1 MLLTDNEWIKRVC
14 DDCSFPNKGVGI
26 FCQECRMN
34 WEVLE
39 DIFLSKILE
48 AVDGAG
54 LTPEQQFNLHFDTP
68 YSCKSARMS
77 AFLKGVDG
85 GAQAMKQAI
94 LKAIKGEK

>member
-1 MLLTDNEWIKRVC
+1 MLTEIENKAEELSSGGTLH
-14 DDCSFPNKGVGI
+14 DDEGYIVLPPAK
-26 FCQECRMN
+26 
-34 WEVLE
+34 WEILKE
-39 DIFLSKILE
+39 YILSKILE

-77 AFLKGVDG
+77 AFLKGADG

-94 LKAIKGEK
+94 KKAIEGEK